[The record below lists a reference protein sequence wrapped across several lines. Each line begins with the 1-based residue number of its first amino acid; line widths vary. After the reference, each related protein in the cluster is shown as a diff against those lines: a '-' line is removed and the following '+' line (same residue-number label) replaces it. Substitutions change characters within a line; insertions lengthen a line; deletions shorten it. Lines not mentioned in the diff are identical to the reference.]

1 MPAQV
6 VCFENCAGIKPAR
19 CCVDAEAE
27 DILTAIADA
36 YLTIG
41 CAVMAPNRRR
51 FDMIPALIEEFH
63 ADAVLDITLSS
74 CHTYLIEGRSLRE
87 LCRSLGVPYMALETD
102 YSQLDAG
109 QIDTRIAAFV
119 ESL

>member
-1 MPAQV
+1 M
-6 VCFENCAGIKPAR
+6 I
-19 CCVDAEAE
+19 
-27 DILTAIADA
+27 DIS
-36 YLTIG
+36 
-41 CAVMAPNRRR
+41 
-51 FDMIPALIEEFH
+51 
-63 ADAVLDITLSS
+63 LSS
-74 CHTYLIEGRSLRE
+74 CHTYLIEGRSLRV

>member
-1 MPAQV
+1 MRELRFGRLGAGQGQARSLV
-6 VCFENCAGIKPAR
+6 VFLHGYGANGADLLGLGDVLAPH
-19 CCVDAEAE
+19 
-27 DILTAIADA
+27 LPGTAF
-36 YLTIG
+36 
-41 CAVMAPNRRR
+41 VAP
-51 FDMIPALIEEFH
+51 
-63 ADAVLDITLSS
+63 DAVLDIALSS